1 MDRSPEKSLP
11 DDDNLEIL
19 KNGETEGFDFDGP
32 FESTELRRFDSPT
45 VQVKELDE
53 LPEQWRRSKL
63 AWLCKELP
71 AHNHGTLIRLL
82 NSQRKWMRQDDA
94 AYVVVHCIRIR
105 ENETAFRV
113 YKWMMQQHW
122 FRFDFGLAT
131 KLADYMGKE
140 RKYLKCREIFDH
152 ILNQGRVPSES
163 TYHILTVAYLS
174 SSAEGCLEEA
184 CNIFTGMVQLGGYK
198 PRLNLHN
205 SLFRALAS
213 KPGGSCRHLLA
224 QAEFIFHDLTTSG
237 LEMHKDI
244 YGSLIWLHSYQDAID
259 MERIASL
266 RAEMQSKG
274 FEESREV
281 LVSVLR
287 ACSNEGDLEEA
298 EKTWNKL
305 LSFNKDPPPQ
315 AFVYLMEVYAKV
327 GEPMKSLGVFRS
339 MQELLGSAS
348 IMAYHKIVEVL
359 SKARN
364 TELVESLMVEFINSG
379 LKPLRPSFIHLMV
392 MYSNLGLHDKLESAF
407 IQCLEKCQ
415 PNRTMYNIYLD
426 SLVQVG
432 SLERAEE
439 IFSQMYG
446 NATVGVN
453 ARSCN
458 TMLKGYLS
466 CGDYVKIEK
475 MFDLMYRNN
484 YEIEPALKKKLD
496 YTLSLSREV
505 VRTPPKLKLNDVQRE
520 ILVGMLLGGLRM
532 ASGQDNRKFA
542 ITFEFNEQSGIHSVL
557 KRHIHDEYHE
567 WLDCRNPV
575 DGVDGTPF
583 HFTTISHSCF
593 TFYAEQFWPNSQ
605 PAIPKL
611 IHRWLSPRVLAYWYM
626 YGGHRTPGGD
636 ILLKLKG
643 SQESI
648 ARVLK
653 ALKTRSLENRVKR
666 KGRVFL
672 IGFQGSNAS
681 RFWNLVEP
689 FILDDLKDVLQVG
702 SVNPSETAENQNIN
716 FESGSDYDENASD
729 YGEDDN
735 L

>member
-1 MDRSPEKSLP
+1 MDHFPEKSLP
-11 DDDNLEIL
+11 DDDHLEIL
-19 KNGETEGFDFDGP
+19 KNGETEGFDFDGS

-45 VQVKELDE
+45 IHVKELDE

-71 AHNHGTLIRLL
+71 AHSQGTLIRLL
-82 NSQRKWMRQDDA
+82 NAQRKWMRQDDA
-94 AYVVVHCIRIR
+94 TYVVVHCIRIR

-122 FRFDFGLAT
+122 FHFDFGLAT

-140 RKYLKCREIFDH
+140 RKYLKCREIFDD

-163 TYHILTVAYLS
+163 TYHILIVAYLS

-198 PRLNLHN
+198 PRLHLHN
-205 SLFRALAS
+205 SLFRALVS
-213 KPGGSCRHLLA
+213 KPGGSCKHLLA
-224 QAEFIFHDLTTSG
+224 KAEFIFHDLTTAG
-237 LEMHKDI
+237 LEIHKDI
-244 YGSLIWLHSYQDAID
+244 YSSLIWLHSYQDAVD

-266 RAEMQSKG
+266 QAEMQSKG

-287 ACSNEGDLEEA
+287 ACSNEGDLEES

-305 LSFNKDPPPQ
+305 LSFNKNPPPQ

-339 MQELLGSAS
+339 MQELLDSSS
-348 IMAYHKIVEVL
+348 IMAYHKIVQVL
-359 SKARN
+359 SRAQN

-379 LKPLRPSFIHLMV
+379 LKPLRPSFIDLMA

-415 PNRTMYNIYLD
+415 PNRTVYNIYLD
-426 SLVQVG
+426 SLVEVG
-432 SLERAEE
+432 NLERAEE

-458 TMLKGYLS
+458 TILKGYLS

-475 MFDLMYRNN
+475 MFDLMCRNN
-484 YEIEPALKKKLD
+484 YEIEPALKMKLD
-496 YTLSLSREV
+496 YALTLSRKG
-505 VRTPPKLKLNDVQRE
+505 VRTPPKLKLNEVQRE
-520 ILVGMLLGGLRM
+520 ILVGMLLGGLRIV
-532 ASGQDNRKFA
+532 SSQDNRKFA
-542 ITFEFNEQSGIHSVL
+542 ISFEFNERSGIHSVL
-557 KRHIHDEYHE
+557 KRHIHEKYHE
-567 WLDCRNPV
+567 WLDCRNTV
-575 DGVDGTPF
+575 RGGDDTPF
-583 HFTTISHSCF
+583 HFTTISRSCF

-626 YGGHRTPGGD
+626 YGGHRTSRGD

-643 SQESI
+643 SQEGI
-648 ARVLK
+648 ARILK
-653 ALKTRSLENRVKR
+653 ALKTRSLENKVKR

-672 IGFQGSNAS
+672 VGFQGSNAS

-689 FILDDLKDVLQVG
+689 FILDDLKDVLHAGGVTLF
-702 SVNPSETAENQNIN
+702 ETAENQNIN
-716 FESGSDYDENASD
+716 FESGSDYEENASD
-729 YGEDDN
+729 YGGDDD
-735 L
+735 